1 MAKIYQDEKG
11 LYSKVG
17 GYIVR
22 PENGTSVFS
31 VGNKTEGFHFGGST
45 LVGMGKIKGRQG
57 KYQEY
62 WRTPDYFHELMQME
76 REIELKKQTIN
87 PSMPYAF

>member
-62 WRTPDYFHELMQME
+62 WRTPGYFHETA
-76 REIELKKQTIN
+76 KQNTN
-87 PSMPYAF
+87 NSLNQENTHE

>member
-62 WRTPDYFHELMQME
+62 WRTPDYFYETAKQNTNNSLNQENTHE
-76 REIELKKQTIN
+76 
-87 PSMPYAF
+87 